1 MIQEH
6 LHTLAFNCGGKAH
19 TEGPMRAVTGVTLTW
34 AQLTKFAE
42 AIKSGQHT
50 CSSLC
55 HPEEPCM
62 LTATGTC
69 PNGDVR

>member
-1 MIQEH
+1 
-6 LHTLAFNCGGKAH
+6 
-19 TEGPMRAVTGVTLTW
+19 MRAVTGVTLTW
-34 AQLTKFAE
+34 AQLTNFAE
-42 AIKSGQHT
+42 AIKSGRHT

-69 PNGDVR
+69 PNGDVP